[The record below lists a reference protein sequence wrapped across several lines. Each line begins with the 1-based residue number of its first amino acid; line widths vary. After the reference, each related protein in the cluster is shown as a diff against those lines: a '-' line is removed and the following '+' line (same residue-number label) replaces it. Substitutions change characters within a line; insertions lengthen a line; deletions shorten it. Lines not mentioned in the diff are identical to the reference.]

1 MNKLRLTTGLLVAAV
16 AIVPVMADDLY
27 PVPVIPQAQEFGPSA
42 PMAPVAPMAPAHA
55 MVQPES
61 IVHSPIVQG
70 PIHYDHAPIPLFTRV
85 KYVDRREAHPCAIT
99 KIIKVNNPC
108 VSRRARKLSCTD
120 ECVYIEICV
129 PPCGC
134 EDVKCRRNGD
144 RVRYDYGKY
153 KVDVRIKNGFV
164 VVDYQK

>member
-1 MNKLRLTTGLLVAAV
+1 MNTRRFTTGLLVAVV

-27 PVPVIPQAQEFGPSA
+27 PVPVIPQAQEFGPT
-42 PMAPVAPMAPAHA
+42 APVAPMPVDAHV
-55 MVQPES
+55 MPPMQPGT
-61 IVHSPIVQG
+61 IVEG

-85 KYVDRREAHPCAIT
+85 KYVDKREAHPCAIT

-108 VSRRARKLSCTD
+108 ISRKARKLSCTED
-120 ECVYIEICV
+120 CVYIEICV

-134 EDVKCRRNGD
+134 ENVKCRRHGD

-153 KVDVRIKNGFV
+153 KVDVRVKNGFI